1 MRNIDPAPTVQP
13 LLAVDDGTPILG
25 TSTSSTGVGSSLC
38 SAGEFIKLPV
48 VAEYFGVPVST
59 VRQWVRSGRL
69 PSIKPGRHRLVRQQD
84 FELFCTRNARGA
96 AQEARNGL

>member
-1 MRNIDPAPTVQP
+1 
-13 LLAVDDGTPILG
+13 
-25 TSTSSTGVGSSLC
+25 VGARGLVELVMSP
-38 SAGEFIKLPV
+38 EFIKLPV

-84 FELFCTRNARGA
+84 FQLFCSHNARGSA
-96 AQEARNGL
+96 LEARNGV